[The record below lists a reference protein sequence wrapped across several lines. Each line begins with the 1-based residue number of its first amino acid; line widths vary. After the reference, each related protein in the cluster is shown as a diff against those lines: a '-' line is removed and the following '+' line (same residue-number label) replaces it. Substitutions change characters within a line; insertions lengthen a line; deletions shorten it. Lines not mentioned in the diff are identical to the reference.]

1 MDSFPPS
8 VSGLLLSDGKQLIEG
23 CFEACAL
30 IIRNLSE
37 FVLEL
42 VVRFP
47 FGGTFKFG
55 EEHRIKVLL
64 LLVLLK

>member
-1 MDSFPPS
+1 MDSFPPN
-8 VSGLLLSDGKQLIEG
+8 VSGLFLSDGKQLIKG

-37 FVLEL
+37 FALEL
-42 VVRFP
+42 GVGFP

-64 LLVLLK
+64 LLVPLK